1 MVVKH
6 HLKVLYTGEG
16 SDVKTARWRIR

>member
-6 HLKVLYTGEG
+6 HLKALYTGEG
-16 SDVKTARWRIR
+16 SDVKTARRRIR